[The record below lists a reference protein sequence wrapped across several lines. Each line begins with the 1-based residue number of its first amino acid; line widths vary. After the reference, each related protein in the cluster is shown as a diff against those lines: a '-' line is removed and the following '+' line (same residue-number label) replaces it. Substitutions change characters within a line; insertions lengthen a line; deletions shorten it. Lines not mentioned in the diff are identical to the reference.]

1 MNHLRYAAATAEFFN
16 KIGALW
22 TFGMLQSD
30 LSEREGDALQPPVD
44 DPRAPLAV
52 IAGSY
57 PLRVHTKLKRLQ
69 LQ

>member
-1 MNHLRYAAATAEFFN
+1 MSAY
-16 KIGALW
+16 GALW

-30 LSEREGDALQPPVD
+30 LSEREGDALQQPVD
-44 DPRAPLAV
+44 GPRAPLAV

-57 PLRVHTKLKRLQ
+57 PLRVHTKLRRLQ